1 MPKTKW
7 VQTNKDNTQKE
18 AINFSFVE
26 WKNLTAEE
34 NNRFNCVEFSAQ
46 KCIGPPSNNKGH
58 ANVFLDPDTCH
69 DHDKMNNIDRNR
81 AVFSRR
87 SRE

>member
-26 WKNLTAEE
+26 WKNLTAEG
-34 NNRFNCVEFSAQ
+34 NNCSNCVELTRISGYAQ
-46 KCIGPPSNNKGH
+46 TFMG
-58 ANVFLDPDTCH
+58 
-69 DHDKMNNIDRNR
+69 
-81 AVFSRR
+81 
-87 SRE
+87 